1 MQKNAEIRKYWNDI
15 IRLHP
20 NLRTYFGSGWHDY
33 CFISYIPEGEGG
45 SYLEYRPFAIG
56 IILDDSF
63 SFNLHSFIG
72 LLKLSQSLAYFNTEK
87 TIVKGRNYPGLSLI
101 LGTPDR
107 RIYRIKPKEYSLK
120 YEEYLKINNVEKGKI
135 KSTEKISFKEYF
147 D

>member
-1 MQKNAEIRKYWNDI
+1 MQEDCKTREYWDDI

-20 NLRTYFGSGWHDY
+20 NLRTYHGSAWDNYCLISYVPEGSG
-33 CFISYIPEGEGG
+33 E
-45 SYLEYRPFAIG
+45 SYLQCRPFAIG

-63 SFNLHSFIG
+63 SFYLYNFIG

-87 TIVKGRNYPGLSLI
+87 LTSKTRNYPGLSII

-107 RIYRIKPKEYSLK
+107 RIYRIKPKEYTLK

-135 KSTEKISFKEYF
+135 KTEEKISFKEYF